1 MVGKAGRPAGLNV
14 GVTGVDRWRRDD
26 EVHLPEGKRTTPFFL
41 PETRP
46 LDAILRRETLDERLA
61 RDVVPSELNPDLME
75 PPVLTAT
82 RISLRDK
89 LAQAAGN
96 APGKARQD
104 IMAGVMQLETEV
116 ALDEEIREAIAAL
129 LKG

>member
-1 MVGKAGRPAGLNV
+1 MVAKAGRPAALNI
-14 GVTGVDRWRRDD
+14 GVTGVDHWRRTD
-26 EVHLPEGKRTTPFFL
+26 EVHLPDGKRPSAFFL

-61 RDVVPSELNPDLME
+61 RDVVPSELSPELLE

-82 RISLRDK
+82 RISLRDR
-89 LAQAAGN
+89 LAQAA
-96 APGKARQD
+96 ARAGGRAQQE
-104 IMAGVMQLETEV
+104 INAGVAQLEQEV
-116 ALDEEIREAIAAL
+116 ELDEEIREAIAAL